1 MTATGEVTSVCLMR
15 AGSFINHST
24 ENHNEILLP
33 QRDGTKR
40 LAFIAVRPIA
50 AGEEITISYV
60 DPSLEKEQKTR
71 LLSTQYFIHE
81 EGTSSTDKEAHK
93 SNQQAKIRAFQS
105 KIKKNKKKK
114 KKKKVVVAEAEV
126 EEAVKEKAP
135 KENAP
140 PPPPTVE
147 EEKKMTTPS
156 TTQVDTIMEIEA
168 SATGTVI
175 DADYAEEA
183 TLLLERERLKREVD
197 LLAKESL
204 ELKKQAKA
212 KGIL

>member
-1 MTATGEVTSVCLMR
+1 
-15 AGSFINHST
+15 
-24 ENHNEILLP
+24 
-33 QRDGTKR
+33 
-40 LAFIAVRPIA
+40 
-50 AGEEITISYV
+50 
-60 DPSLEKEQKTR
+60 
-71 LLSTQYFIHE
+71 
-81 EGTSSTDKEAHK
+81 
-93 SNQQAKIRAFQS
+93 
-105 KIKKNKKKK
+105 
-114 KKKKVVVAEAEV
+114 
-126 EEAVKEKAP
+126 
-135 KENAP
+135 
-140 PPPPTVE
+140 
-147 EEKKMTTPS
+147 MTTPS